1 MGLGLLLHYAAAVS
15 LVLVA
20 TLNHAQCPP
29 VCCTPKA
36 QRAGQISLEPDH
48 YIPDVMHACPIPP
61 HAYDHSLI
69 TISLTLTVQTS
80 ARGLVLKCPIKD
92 HTYNIDFR
100 QLTQTNS
107 QTGQST

>member
-1 MGLGLLLHYAAAVS
+1 MLHYAAAVS

-20 TLNHAQCPP
+20 TPNHSQCSPA
-29 VCCTPKA
+29 CCTPKA
-36 QRAGQISLEPDH
+36 RRAGQISL
-48 YIPDVMHACPIPP
+48 
-61 HAYDHSLI
+61 SLI
-69 TISLTLTVQTS
+69 TISLTLTLQTS